1 MRRAVI
7 HRVSS
12 VKYLTIVRYLTG
24 RGRAGTLMGI
34 MASSRTQK
42 EKFTRRTFLDG
53 LRIVN
58 DYLKPHRTLVIVL
71 IALSVV
77 QAVAGAFVPLFAGKI
92 FDQIVSLSE
101 MHALSLTPALLII
114 AVWLILRFGGDGIDW
129 WTGLR
134 TQWLGT
140 FLESDYVSKGFGRL
154 LELPISFHKDKK
166 QGEVGNGIT
175 RAAGWLD
182 QIISNVAI
190 DLFPN
195 FLSII
200 VAGIIAAVIN
210 VWLALILLI
219 SIVLYVI
226 MLLFVAPRLASL
238 QMKIQTVYNR
248 AYGSAY
254 DILGNIQEIKQ
265 AGSEKYEQE
274 KLDRNLI
281 GKAVPTWA
289 QSMHLYQL
297 MHVFQRILVTL
308 SQLAIFVT
316 SLFFVR
322 NGTLTPG
329 QLVAFNGYAAM
340 ILGPFVTLGNNWR
353 FMQNGFVEMVKVEK
367 TLSLPPEKYI
377 PAGSHPV
384 RKLKGDVVFDHV
396 SFAYDGGNK
405 DTLRDISFAVR
416 SGQKVALVG
425 ESGVGK
431 TTIINLL
438 LGLYFPQK
446 GKITI
451 DGVSTDKLHLTSYRL
466 RVGVVPQEPTLFNDT
481 IENNIR
487 YGNFKKPH
495 AEVARAAQLARA
507 DVFIDSFPKKY
518 KQLVGWRG
526 IKLSIG
532 QKQRIAIARAFLR
545 DPDILIL
552 DEPTSAL
559 DAASEQ
565 VIKKSFDELMKGRTT
580 FIIGH
585 RLSTVREADVI
596 LVFDKGTVVESG
608 THDEL
613 MRIDNGVYRHLYK
626 LQFGAES
633 DASFRSA

>member
-1 MRRAVI
+1 
-7 HRVSS
+7 
-12 VKYLTIVRYLTG
+12 
-24 RGRAGTLMGI
+24 
-34 MASSRTQK
+34 MASARAQK
-42 EKFTRRTFLDG
+42 EKFTRRTFYEG
-53 LRIVN
+53 LRIVGG
-58 DYLKPHRTLVIVL
+58 YLKPHRALVIVL
-71 IALSVV
+71 VVLSMV

-92 FDQIVSLSE
+92 FDQIVALSEVRSLSL
-101 MHALSLTPALLII
+101 MPVLLLI
-114 AVWLILRFGGDGIDW
+114 AVWLILRFGGDIIDW

-134 TQWLGT
+134 TRWLSA

-166 QGEVGNGIT
+166 QGEVGNSIT
-175 RAAGWLD
+175 RAAGWLE
-182 QIISNVAI
+182 QIVGNVAI
-190 DLFPN
+190 DLLPN

-200 VAGIIAAVIN
+200 VAGVIAALIN

-219 SIVLYVI
+219 SIAVYVV
-226 MLLFVAPRLASL
+226 MLLWVAPRLAAM
-238 QMKIQTVYNR
+238 QMKIQAAYNR
-248 AYGSAY
+248 AYGAAY
-254 DILGNIQEIKQ
+254 DTLGNIQEIKQ
-265 AGSEKYEQE
+265 AGSEKYEQD
-274 KLDRNLI
+274 KLYKSLI

-289 QSMHLYQL
+289 ESIRLYQL
-297 MHVFQRILVTL
+297 MHVFQRVLVTL
-308 SQLAIFVT
+308 SQLAIFIM

-329 QLVAFNGYAAM
+329 QLVAFNGYVAM

-353 FMQNGFVEMVKVEK
+353 FMQNGFVEMVKVEE
-367 TLSLPPEKYI
+367 TLSLPPENYL
-377 PAGSHPV
+377 PAGSHPIQ
-384 RKLKGDVVFDHV
+384 KLKGDVVFSHV
-396 SFAYDGGNK
+396 SFTYDGGAK
-405 DTLRDISFAVR
+405 ETLRDVSFAVR

-446 GKITI
+446 GKITV
-451 DGVSTDKLHLTSYRL
+451 DGIPTNKLNLTYYRS

-487 YGNFKKPH
+487 YGNFKKSH
-495 AEVARAAQLARA
+495 QDVVRVAQMARA
-507 DVFIDSFPKKY
+507 DAFIDTFPKKY

-526 IKLSIG
+526 VKLSIG

-565 VIKKSFDELMKGRTT
+565 VIRKSFDELMKNRTT

-585 RLSTVREADVI
+585 RLSTVREADMI
-596 LVFDKGTVVESG
+596 LVFDEGAVVESG

-613 MRIDNGVYRHLYK
+613 MHIDGGVYRHLYE
-626 LQFGAES
+626 LQTGMHEMHKVG
-633 DASFRSA
+633 

>member
-1 MRRAVI
+1 
-7 HRVSS
+7 
-12 VKYLTIVRYLTG
+12 
-24 RGRAGTLMGI
+24 
-34 MASSRTQK
+34 MAIKQKKK
-42 EKFTRRTFLDG
+42 EKFTRRTFYEG
-53 LRIVN
+53 LRIVGG
-58 DYLKPHRTLVIVL
+58 YLAPHRTLVIFLVVL
-71 IALSVV
+71 SMV
-77 QAVAGAFVPLFAGKI
+77 QAMASAFVPLFAGKI

-101 MHALSLTPALLII
+101 VHTLSLMPVLLII
-114 AVWLILRFGGDGIDW
+114 AVWLILRFGGDITDW

-134 TQWLGT
+134 TQWLST

-166 QGEVGNGIT
+166 QGEVGNSIT
-175 RAAGWLD
+175 RAAGWLN
-182 QIISNVAI
+182 QIVGNIAI
-190 DLFPN
+190 DLLPN

-200 VAGIIAAVIN
+200 VAGAIAAFIN

-219 SIVLYVI
+219 SILIYVA
-226 MLLFVAPRLASL
+226 MLLSVAPRLAAI
-238 QMKIQTVYNR
+238 QMKIQAAYNR
-248 AYGSAY
+248 AYGAAY
-254 DILGNIQEIKQ
+254 DTLGNIQEIKQ
-265 AGSEKYEQE
+265 AGSEKYEQD
-274 KLDRNLI
+274 KLHRNLI

-289 QSMHLYQL
+289 ESMHLYQL
-297 MHVFQRILVTL
+297 MHVFQRVLVTL
-308 SQLAIFVT
+308 SQLAIFIV

-340 ILGPFVTLGNNWR
+340 ILGPFVALGNNWR
-353 FMQNGFVEMVKVEK
+353 FMQNGFVEMVKVGK
-367 TLSLPPEKYI
+367 TLSLPPENYAPI
-377 PAGSHPV
+377 GSYPIQ
-384 RKLKGDVVFDHV
+384 KLKGDVAFSHV
-396 SFAYDGGNK
+396 SFAYDGGAK
-405 DTLRDISFAVR
+405 ETLRDVSFAVH

-446 GKITI
+446 GKITV
-451 DGVSTDKLHLTSYRL
+451 DGVPTSKLHLASYRL

-481 IENNIR
+481 IEDNIR

-495 AEVARAAQLARA
+495 KDVIRAAQLARA
-507 DVFIDSFPKKY
+507 DVFIDAFPKKY

-559 DAASEQ
+559 DAASEH
-565 VIKKSFDELMKGRTT
+565 VIKKSFDELMENRTT

-585 RLSTVREADVI
+585 RLSTVREADMI
-596 LVFDKGTVVESG
+596 LVFEKGSVVESG
-608 THDEL
+608 THNEL
-613 MRIDNGVYRHLYK
+613 MRIDGGVYRHLYE
-626 LQFGAES
+626 LQTGVH
-633 DASFRSA
+633 DL